1 MTFLIQGFL
10 SLMIQLVPIDRDLGE
25 MFMSCTGWQQQK
37 VEVGMQRCTPW
48 ARCSVIPLLT

>member
-25 MFMSCTGWQQQK
+25 MFMSCTVQDGSSRRLK
-37 VEVGMQRCTPW
+37 W
-48 ARCSVIPLLT
+48 ACNDAPLGLDAL